1 MKEEYLEHDDTEY
14 EILKPENFNK
24 LTPEQQKEVL
34 SSISKNSEGFKR
46 FFDKPSD
53 KTYRSNNNKRYPKM
67 NNSRKDLFKCKF
79 TNRGLNLKNNFI
91 QFCIWKNHKDIKYA
105 RTNRSCQKYIYSL

>member
-14 EILKPENFNK
+14 EILKSEKFNK

-46 FFDKPSD
+46 EK
-53 KTYRSNNNKRYPKM
+53 
-67 NNSRKDLFKCKF
+67 
-79 TNRGLNLKNNFI
+79 
-91 QFCIWKNHKDIKYA
+91 
-105 RTNRSCQKYIYSL
+105 